1 MTDNEKND
9 GFIDLF
15 FVCSFSKTGKLC
27 ESAHVSALGSPE
39 KGKYITAGIRHA
51 CPSRIPKLC
60 LRKKMRFQ
68 TRSHATVLLSAT
80 AGAEAAATAAA
91 AAAAAAA
98 ACCCCCDCGCD
109 CEGAL
114 DPACIFS
121 L

>member
-1 MTDNEKND
+1 M
-9 GFIDLF
+9 
-15 FVCSFSKTGKLC
+15 
-27 ESAHVSALGSPE
+27 SARWALQ
-39 KGKYITAGIRHA
+39 
-51 CPSRIPKLC
+51 
-60 LRKKMRFQ
+60 RKENISLPASVTRARLASQSSVAETKMRFQ
-68 TRSHATVLLSAT
+68 TLPHATVLLSAT